1 MAGLFVWMK
10 QERVDVLEEV
20 SVQAQEVVD
29 SAGPGEEVAVVTH
42 EEVED
47 TMETEDMGIG
57 AMVTEALVVGRGAL
71 VVVVVD
77 TGVEDTPQEEEV
89 TEKTEVRVAMVTAP
103 DHTGMDMTAM
113 NELSLLDLFT
123 FRMWLLRAVANAGA
137 ATRSK
142 VQWLQE
148 SDLPRSCH
156 LKVYGSCK

>member
-1 MAGLFVWMK
+1 M
-10 QERVDVLEEV
+10 DVLEEV

-47 TMETEDMGIG
+47 TMETEDMVIG

-113 NELSLLDLFT
+113 LHTSKHLPDSRSSLGWLYFKDALLKTNVHMLLLT
-123 FRMWLLRAVANAGA
+123 F
-137 ATRSK
+137 
-142 VQWLQE
+142 
-148 SDLPRSCH
+148 
-156 LKVYGSCK
+156 